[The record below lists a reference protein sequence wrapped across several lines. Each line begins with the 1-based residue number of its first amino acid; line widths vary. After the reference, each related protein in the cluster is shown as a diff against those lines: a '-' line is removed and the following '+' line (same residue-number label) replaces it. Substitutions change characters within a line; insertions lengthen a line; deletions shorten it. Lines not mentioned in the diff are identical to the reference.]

1 MPARSPL
8 PLSGFAALVDPGVRT
23 FTTIDGEQI
32 CMDEPAQSPLLT
44 ITVPI
49 FNEEE
54 NISPLYDK
62 TRTAMDALGQPWE
75 LVLVNDG
82 SRDGSA
88 ALMDAIAAKDPRVS
102 VVHFARNYGQTAA
115 MMAGMDHA
123 RGDIIVPMDGDL
135 QNDPGDIG
143 RLLAKLD
150 EGFDVVSGWRKDRQ
164 DHAIKRNLPSRLA
177 NSLISRVS
185 GVHLHDYGCSLKAY
199 RREAL
204 NGVKLY
210 GEMHRFVPIYAAW
223 NGARVTEIPVTHH
236 PRLHGESKYGLERII
251 KVLLDLLVVKFLFRY
266 SGKPIYVFG
275 GFGLFSIMCGF
286 LAGFWA
292 VGLKFTGISFVQTP
306 LPLLCVFLGA
316 MGVMSILMGLLAEML
331 NRTYHESQGKA
342 VYRIA
347 RVVRSIADSH

>member
-1 MPARSPL
+1 
-8 PLSGFAALVDPGVRT
+8 VDSIEVVGTPT
-23 FTTIDGEQI
+23 
-32 CMDEPAQSPLLT
+32 LT

-49 FNEEE
+49 YNEEA
-54 NISPLYDK
+54 NIRPLYEKVCD
-62 TRTAMDALGQPWE
+62 AMDDLDKPWE
-75 LVLVNDG
+75 LVLVDDG

-88 ALMDAIAAKDPRVS
+88 ALLDAIAKGDSRVT
-102 VVHFARNYGQTAA
+102 VIHFARNYGQTAA

-123 RGDIIVPMDGDL
+123 RGEIIVPMDGDL
-135 QNDPGDIG
+135 QNDPSDIA

-164 DHAIKRNLPSRLA
+164 DHAVKRNLPSRLA

-204 NGVKLY
+204 EGVKLY

-236 PRLHGESKYGLERII
+236 ARLHGESKYGLERVV
-251 KVLLDLLVVKFLFRY
+251 KVVLDLVVVKFLSRY

-275 GFGLFSIMCGF
+275 GFGLLSILLGF
-286 LAGFWA
+286 LAGVWAIVLKLFW
-292 VGLKFTGISFVQTP
+292 GTSFIHTP

-316 MGVMSILMGLLAEML
+316 VGVLSILMGLLAEML
-331 NRTYHESQGKA
+331 NRTYHESQAKP
-342 VYRIA
+342 VYKIA
-347 RVVRSIADSH
+347 RVIGPAAAP

>member
-1 MPARSPL
+1 MDIRSPA
-8 PLSGFAALVDPGVRT
+8 PF
-23 FTTIDGEQI
+23 
-32 CMDEPAQSPLLT
+32 LT
-44 ITVPI
+44 ITVPV
-49 FNEEE
+49 FNEEQ
-54 NISPLYDK
+54 NIAPLYDK
-62 TRTAMDALGQPWE
+62 ICASMDALGATWE
-75 LVLVNDG
+75 LVLVDDG

-88 ALMDAIAAKDPRVS
+88 ALMDEIAGKDSRVTA
-102 VVHFARNYGQTAA
+102 VHFARNYGQTAA

-123 RGDIIVPMDGDL
+123 SGDIVVPMDGDL

-150 EGFDVVSGWRKDRQ
+150 EGFDVVSGWRKDRR

-177 NSLISRVS
+177 NTLISRVS

-199 RREAL
+199 RREVL

-236 PRLHGESKYGLERII
+236 PRLHGESKYGLERVV
-251 KVLLDLLVVKFLFRY
+251 KVLLDLLVVKFLFKY

-275 GFGLFSIMCGF
+275 GFGLLSLLCGF

-292 VGLKFTGISFVQTP
+292 VGLKLTGTSFVQTP

-316 MGVMSILMGLLAEML
+316 TGVMSILMGLLAEML

-342 VYRIA
+342 VYKVA
-347 RVVRSIADSH
+347 RVVRSAAGDH